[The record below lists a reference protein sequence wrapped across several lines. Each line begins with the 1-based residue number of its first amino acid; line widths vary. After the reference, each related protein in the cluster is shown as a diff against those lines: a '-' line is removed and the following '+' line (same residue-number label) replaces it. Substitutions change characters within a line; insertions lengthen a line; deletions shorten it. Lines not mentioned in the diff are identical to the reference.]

1 MNVFAMKNRFFTEEN
16 LDDKIVLKTVCP
28 FCGKHQ
34 QLVLTGDKAQA
45 YQKGKVAYMSGYA
58 IQAAFPSF
66 NADERE
72 FLLTGICAK
81 CWENF

>member
-1 MNVFAMKNRFFTEEN
+1 MNAFAAKNHNFTEEN
-16 LDDKIVLKTVCP
+16 HGDKIVLKTICP

-72 FLLTGICAK
+72 FLLTGICAES
-81 CWENF
+81 WENL

>member
-1 MNVFAMKNRFFTEEN
+1 MNIFAMKNRNFTEEN
-16 LDDKIVLKTVCP
+16 LGDKIVLKTVCP
-28 FCGKHQ
+28 FCGTHQ
-34 QLVLTGDKAQA
+34 RLVLTGDKAQA

-72 FLLTGICAK
+72 FLLTGICAE
-81 CWENF
+81 CWLNL